1 MRRFWVLVALVVW
14 SAGAAQ
20 AQTADLQPLLDR
32 LERLEKDIKV
42 LNRSVYKGEQP
53 PSEALSAAPEGTAA
67 RLGVR
72 LTELEEQLRS
82 LTGSMERVSFQVD
95 QVNQRLDQVMADIE
109 FRLGSLEGGKPAGG
123 APRVASVPK
132 AASVT
137 AVPVEGGNQ
146 QVQIGS
152 LGSIS
157 EKDLAAVEA
166 SAPKVDEDQ
175 EEQTGG
181 KVNVEQ
187 AVASQESATAN
198 VQQAS
203 VSPAQPATP
212 REQYND
218 ARKLLITG
226 DFDRAEAALKAF
238 VAENPKD
245 PLAAN
250 ARYWLGETYYVRGDF
265 LQAAETFLTNY
276 QTDPKGP
283 KAPDGLLK
291 LGMALANLDKKQE
304 ACATWSKLLKE
315 YPDAATNVRKVAD
328 RERKRNGC

>member
-166 SAPKVDEDQ
+166 SAPKVDENQ

-203 VSPAQPATP
+203 VSPPNRQP
-212 REQYND
+212 RESN
-218 ARKLLITG
+218 TTM
-226 DFDRAEAALKAF
+226 RA
-238 VAENPKD
+238 N
-245 PLAAN
+245 
-250 ARYWLGETYYVRGDF
+250 
-265 LQAAETFLTNY
+265 
-276 QTDPKGP
+276 
-283 KAPDGLLK
+283 
-291 LGMALANLDKKQE
+291 
-304 ACATWSKLLKE
+304 C
-315 YPDAATNVRKVAD
+315 
-328 RERKRNGC
+328 